1 MKVMAAPR
9 QKGSAQTEPSVPEV
23 HPGPEDMDADP
34 DTRKW
39 REELAFFNGIREEL
53 AKDERYSSKYVAVKG
68 KQVIDSDSDDLRLTE
83 RMDEEYP
90 SDVVLIAR
98 VGADTPTG
106 ELPSPEFRR

>member
-1 MKVMAAPR
+1 MAGPK
-9 QKGSAQTEPSVPEV
+9 QKGSARTEPAVAEL
-23 HPGPEDMDADP
+23 HPRPQDMDADP

-39 REELAFFNGIREEL
+39 REELAFFNRIREEL
-53 AKDERYSSKYVAVKG
+53 AKDERYSCKYVAVKD
-68 KQVIDSDSDDLRLTE
+68 KQVIDSDVDDLRLTE

-98 VGADTPTG
+98 VGADTPAG